1 MIKAMITKQRIT
13 QRVILIVLSFIIY
26 HLSFSP
32 ARAQIGTWHN
42 YLAYHDV
49 QQIQA
54 ANGNDIFVMASNGL
68 YKYNT
73 QDQSIQTYDKTN
85 GLNDTDISNI
95 KWCQQAKRLV
105 VAYSNSNID
114 LVETNGNI
122 INISDLYTKVITGD
136 KTINAITIDNQY
148 AYLSTGFGILKLN
161 VSDALISETYML
173 NFAVKAVAL
182 SGSNIYALSA
192 DGSVWTGNTSTN
204 LIDKAN
210 WQQTTTHPS
219 FDEDKTDWDTYYP
232 IVSTL
237 SPGGPKYNY
246 FGFMTFKNNQLY
258 TTTYTK
264 TLSSRGGVQILDDNN
279 NWIIYQDSLE
289 KVTNHNYLR
298 TYSVDIDPNDNS
310 HAMVAART
318 GVYEFRN
325 GKFVKEYNYDNSDG
339 AIQVAITVTDRTNKN
354 YVMTTNGIYDKQ
366 GDFWCLNSVSPSAA
380 LLKYTKEGKW
390 LTYPHQELQIYHDN
404 NYRSFEEMRG
414 MMFDSRGLMWFV
426 NDFYRTP
433 ALIRYN
439 TESDEVKVYSTVTN
453 QDGLSYTITYV
464 HCVAED
470 SEGNIWVGTNV
481 GAFYLPANTV
491 TGDDNTLYQ
500 FKVPRNDG
508 TNYADYLLNGID
520 ISCIAVDGAGRKWFG
535 TYNNGVYLVSADN
548 MTQLYHFTTTNS
560 HLLSDN
566 VEAIAINNNTGEIFI
581 GTDKGLCSYMSD
593 ATTSSDEM
601 TKDNVYA
608 YPNPVTPDYTGL
620 ITITGLTLDA
630 DVKILNASGKLI
642 AQGRSNGGTFT
653 WDGCDSEGN
662 RVASGVY
669 MVATATSEGK
679 KGTVCK
685 IAVVR

>member
-1 MIKAMITKQRIT
+1 MKKQMITKQRIT
-13 QRVILIVLSFIIY
+13 QRVILIVSSFIIC

-32 ARAQIGTWHN
+32 ARAQVGTWHN

-173 NFAVKAVAL
+173 NFDVKAVAL

-192 DGSVWTGNTSTN
+192 DGSVWTGNTSNN

-219 FDEDKTDWDTYYP
+219 FDEDKTDWNTYYP

-246 FGFMTFKNNQLY
+246 FHRMTVVNKKLY
-258 TTTYTK
+258 TV
-264 TLSSRGGVQILDDNN
+264 GGGWYQMGNFDRPGTVQLLDADK
-279 NWIIYQDSLE
+279 NWTIYQDDFQPAFAS
-289 KVTNHNYLR
+289 TYLNA
-298 TYSVDIDPNDNS
+298 TDIAVDPSNDN
-310 HAMVAART
+310 HVMVASCA
-318 GVYEFRN
+318 GIFEFLN
-325 GKFVKEYNYDNSDG
+325 GKFKYNYTLGNTDYFCAATGDTNPDYVRTDG
-339 AIQVAITVTDRTNKN
+339 IV
-354 YVMTTNGIYDKQ
+354 YDKE
-366 GDFWCLNSVSPSAA
+366 GNLYCLNSYSNTAIIIRNASGQWSGFMDQS
-380 LLKYTKEGKW
+380 LIDK
-390 LTYPHQELQIYHDN
+390 N
-404 NYRSFEEMRG
+404 NRSMRTMTG
-414 MMFDSRGLMWFV
+414 SILDRKGRIWFV
-426 NDFYRTP
+426 N
-433 ALIRYN
+433 AH
-439 TESDEVKVYSTVTN
+439 SDHPSLFCYVPQENTVTKYNKFVN
-453 QDGLSYTITYV
+453 QDGVQLVFSYTY
-464 HCVAED
+464 CVCED
-470 SEGNIWVGTNV
+470 LEGNIWLGTEI
-481 GAFYLPANTV
+481 GPLYLSEDEINDPSK
-491 TGDDNTLYQ
+491 GFIQY
-500 FKVPRNDG
+500 KVPRNDG
-508 TNYADYLLNGID
+508 TSYADYLMSGVS
-520 ISCIAVDGAGRKWFG
+520 ISCMAVDKAGRKWFG
-535 TYNNGVYLVSADN
+535 TNSDGVYLISADN
-548 MTQLYHFTTTNS
+548 NTQLKHFTERNS
-560 HLLSDN
+560 KLLNNTIES
-566 VEAIAINNNTGEIFI
+566 IAINDDTGEVYF
-581 GTDKGLCSYMSD
+581 GTAKGLCSYMGD
-593 ATTSSDEM
+593 ATATNNEM